1 MSDALGS
8 RRADWVVGFA
18 YIAISIILVMISS
31 SCAIVKQDLSTM
43 DGDTFSQTGWAF
55 MSKQKVTQAST
66 AKFSDSTSIG
76 LNTDGDQTSESAI
89 QLISALL
96 QLLQTLGSGI
106 GGGSAS
112 PADVPSASPSPYPF
126 PSRVP

>member
-8 RRADWVVGFA
+8 RTGDWVVGFA
-18 YIAISIILVMISS
+18 YVAIAVILTMISG
-31 SCAIVKQDLSTM
+31 CAMVKQDLTTM

-55 MSKQKVTQAST
+55 LSKQKVTQAST

-96 QLLQTLGSGI
+96 QLVQALGAGI

-112 PADVPSASPSPYPF
+112 PADVPSASPFPYPF
-126 PSRVP
+126 PSQVP